1 MFIKIYVHF
10 VEEVL
15 AVHKKYKSMV
25 VDVFDNDLCFS
36 GALDK
41 AFTVII
47 NYKQGKNLPSKSP
60 EYLSKYCDNLLK
72 KSSKGMSETEIDD
85 KLSHSITI
93 FKYVDDKDVFQ
104 RFYQRH
110 LAKRLIHQQSQSMD
124 GEEGMINKLKV
135 SLYYLNYCV
144 FVCDLIVL
152 KSY

>member
-1 MFIKIYVHF
+1 MTVY
-10 VEEVL
+10 E
-15 AVHKKYKSMV
+15 KYKSILV
-25 VDVFDNDLCFS
+25 KVFNNDLCFS
-36 GALDK
+36 DALDK

-47 NYKQGKNLPSKSP
+47 NYKLVRNQPSKSP

-72 KSSKGMSETEIDD
+72 KSSKGMSEAEIDH
-85 KLSHSITI
+85 KLLLSITI

-135 SLYYLNYCV
+135 NNHIY
-144 FVCDLIVL
+144 F
-152 KSY
+152 

>member
-1 MFIKIYVHF
+1 
-10 VEEVL
+10 
-15 AVHKKYKSMV
+15 MV

-47 NYKQGKNLPSKSP
+47 NYKLVKNQPSKSP

-72 KSSKGMSETEIDD
+72 KSSKGMCEAEIDH
-85 KLSHSITI
+85 KLLLSITI
-93 FKYVDDKDVFQ
+93 FKYIDDKDVFQ

-135 SLYYLNYCV
+135 LVVY
-144 FVCDLIVL
+144 
-152 KSY
+152 

>member
-1 MFIKIYVHF
+1 M
-10 VEEVL
+10 
-15 AVHKKYKSMV
+15 HKKYKSIV
-25 VDVFDNDLCFS
+25 VDVFDNDLSFS

-47 NYKQGKNLPSKSP
+47 NYKFVKNQPSKSP

-72 KSSKGMSETEIDD
+72 KSSKGMSESEIDH
-85 KLSHSITI
+85 KLLLSITI

-135 SLYYLNYCV
+135 NY
-144 FVCDLIVL
+144 
-152 KSY
+152 

>member
-1 MFIKIYVHF
+1 

-25 VDVFDNDLCFS
+25 VEVFDNDLCFS

-47 NYKQGKNLPSKSP
+47 NYKLVPNQPPKSP

-72 KSSKGMSETEIDD
+72 KSSKGMCEAEIDQ
-85 KLSHSITI
+85 KLLMSITI

-135 SLYYLNYCV
+135 N
-144 FVCDLIVL
+144 
-152 KSY
+152 

>member
-1 MFIKIYVHF
+1 MD
-10 VEEVL
+10 
-15 AVHKKYKSMV
+15 VHKKYKSIV
-25 VDVFDNDLCFS
+25 VDVFNNDLAFS

-47 NYKQGKNLPSKSP
+47 NYKPVKNQPSKSP

-72 KSSKGMSETEIDD
+72 KSSKGMCEGEIDQ
-85 KLSHSITI
+85 KLLQSITI

-135 SLYYLNYCV
+135 NYLSYV
-144 FVCDLIVL
+144 IKFVLC
-152 KSY
+152 

>member
-1 MFIKIYVHF
+1 
-10 VEEVL
+10 L
-15 AVHKKYKSMV
+15 DVHKKYKSIV
-25 VDVFDNDLCFS
+25 VDVFNNDLCFS

-47 NYKQGKNLPSKSP
+47 NYKPVKNQSSKSP

-72 KSSKGMSETEIDD
+72 KSSKGMCEGEIDH
-85 KLSHSITI
+85 KLLQSITI

-135 SLYYLNYCV
+135 NYLSYIVKFVLCYLSCLFLASLWL
-144 FVCDLIVL
+144 
-152 KSY
+152 